1 MSLTK
6 KKILFLITR
15 INNTLININYYK
27 FITQLSDIQKELNN
41 YKNELN
47 QMIK

>member
-15 INNTLININYYK
+15 INNTLINRNYYK